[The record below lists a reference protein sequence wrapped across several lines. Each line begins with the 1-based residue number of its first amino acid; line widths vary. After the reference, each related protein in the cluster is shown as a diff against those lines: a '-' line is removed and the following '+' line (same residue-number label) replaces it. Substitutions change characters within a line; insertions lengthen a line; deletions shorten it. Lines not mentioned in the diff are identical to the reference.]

1 MHVLDLI
8 IQPREEVSLE
18 DVFLD
23 AENKKAV
30 LQLIK
35 EFRFA
40 DELARYHLPLNN
52 KVLLHGASG
61 CGKTTTAQAI
71 ATALRLP
78 MYILNLSNFVS
89 ARIGETS
96 QQLKM
101 VFDRAGRD
109 KAVLFIDEFDHVG
122 KFRSTDDKDVGEMR
136 RLVTTL
142 LQLIDYLPPRT
153 LFIAATNHLDSIDP
167 ALRRRF
173 QLEMAFALPDEAQLD
188 AYYDKLSARF
198 PEHLR
203 RFTRKYGCSF
213 AEARDDAFTQIKSL
227 LIDSLEQQN
236 LSYGTAPE

>member
-8 IQPREEVSLE
+8 IQPREKVSLE

-23 AENKKAV
+23 ALNKRTV
-30 LQLIK
+30 LQLVK
-35 EFRFA
+35 EFRYA
-40 DELARYHLPLNN
+40 DELAKYELPLNN

-71 ATALRLP
+71 ATALGLP
-78 MYILNLSNFVS
+78 IYILNLSNFVS

-109 KAVLFIDEFDHVG
+109 KAILFIDEFDHVG

-142 LQLIDYLPPRT
+142 LQLIDHLPPRT
-153 LFIAATNHLDSIDP
+153 LFIAATNHLESIDP

-173 QLEMAFALPDEAQLD
+173 QLEMTYALPDKAQLD
-188 AYYDKLSARF
+188 AYYDKLAIKF

-203 RFTRKYGCSF
+203 QFTRKYGCSF

-227 LIDSLEQQN
+227 LIRTLEQNNQ
-236 LSYGTAPE
+236 SDGDPAE